1 MKGGRFRIGILACIV
16 AVALA
21 VLCAEGAQK
30 RSYRLKLEKGKKY
43 YFRTITKQEISQ
55 TVMARQQTA
64 EKTIGMGMDLDVNEV
79 DANGAMLVDYTYSW
93 MRWGQKGQMGEMV
106 YDSSKKDTPVPPI
119 MQGFAALIGEGFSL
133 KVTPKGQVKA
143 VRGLKRVRENISKKL
158 PAGRMREFMMK
169 SMEQYLSDEAVKQF
183 NESWMAMYPD
193 KPVGVGDSWSKKVV
207 LSQGFPMVLESKWTL
222 KGRKKGVAIIEVSS
236 IIKTDPKAKPMEMG
250 AHKVSYEFS
259 GKQQGVLEMQ
269 ESTGLVIRSKINQ
282 EMSGQTKMDVT
293 APGAKPQT
301 MTTPMKIKGV
311 VTMEMGKWRKGVWL
325 EKIDD

>member
-1 MKGGRFRIGILACIV
+1 MRVRRFRLGILAV
-16 AVALA
+16 AAVVALA
-21 VLCAEGAQK
+21 VLCAEGAEK

-43 YFRTITKQEISQ
+43 YFRMITKQEISQ
-55 TVMARQQTA
+55 TAMGRQQSV

-106 YDSSKKDTPVPPI
+106 YDSSKKDTPVPPM

-236 IIKTDPKAKPMEMG
+236 TVKTNPKAKPMEMG
-250 AHKVSYEFS
+250 THKVSYEFS
-259 GKQQGVLEMQ
+259 GKQQGLLEIQ
-269 ESTGLVIRSKINQ
+269 ESTGLIIRSKINQ
-282 EMSGQTKMDVT
+282 EMSGQTKVEVA
-293 APGAKPQT
+293 APGAEPRT

-311 VTMEMGKWRKGVWL
+311 VTMEMGKWRKDVWL
-325 EKIDD
+325 DKIDS